1 MVRRFRARQSAWRK
15 NEATQRRGNIPRQE
29 EKSRADDGAG
39 FLLLGTIFLVSTY
52 TYYTPVARE
61 DTVAVNATFSSYREI
76 TGKNSRREIKVFF
89 DDRELLVMESAC
101 MTKEVYKKMRE
112 LKSGDRLEMRI
123 HPKRGY
129 IIEIVCD
136 GKELLSFEKAERL
149 IAGQRRSD
157 AIFAAVL
164 YLLAI
169 VSVISAAVTGRHRH

>member
-1 MVRRFRARQSAWRK
+1 MKQRK
-15 NEATQRRGNIPRQE
+15 
-29 EKSRADDGAG
+29 GAG
-39 FLLLGTIFLVSTY
+39 IFRDKKRRTALMTALASFLLGTIFLVSTY

-61 DTVAVNATFSSYREI
+61 DTIAVNATFSSYRET
-76 TGKNSRREIKVFF
+76 TGKNRSREIKVFF

-101 MTKEVYKKMRE
+101 MTNAKVYEKMRE

-129 IIEIVCD
+129 ILEVVCD
-136 GKELLSFEKAERL
+136 GEELLSFEKAERL

-164 YLLAI
+164 YLLALI
-169 VSVISAAVTGRHRH
+169 SVISATVTGRHRH

>member
-1 MVRRFRARQSAWRK
+1 MKQHK
-15 NEATQRRGNIPRQE
+15 
-29 EKSRADDGAG
+29 GAG
-39 FLLLGTIFLVSTY
+39 IFRDKKRRTALMTALASFLLGTIFLVSTY

-61 DTVAVNATFSSYREI
+61 DTVAVNATFSSYRHRQT

-101 MTKEVYKKMRE
+101 MTKEVYEKMRE

-129 IIEIVCD
+129 ILEIVCD
-136 GKELLSFEKAERL
+136 GEELLSFEKAERL

-157 AIFAAVL
+157 TIFAAVL

-169 VSVISAAVTGRHRH
+169 ISVISAAVTVRHRH

>member
-1 MVRRFRARQSAWRK
+1 MKQHK
-15 NEATQRRGNIPRQE
+15 
-29 EKSRADDGAG
+29 GAG
-39 FLLLGTIFLVSTY
+39 IFRDKKRRAALMTALAFFLLGTIFLVSTY

-61 DTVAVNATFSSYREI
+61 DTIAVNATFSSYRE
-76 TGKNSRREIKVFF
+76 TKGKNRSREIKVFF

-101 MTKEVYKKMRE
+101 MTNAEVYEKMRK
-112 LKSGDRLEMRI
+112 LKAGDRLEMRI

-129 IIEIVCD
+129 ILEIVCD

-157 AIFAAVL
+157 SIFAAVL

>member
-1 MVRRFRARQSAWRK
+1 MKQRK
-15 NEATQRRGNIPRQE
+15 
-29 EKSRADDGAG
+29 GAG
-39 FLLLGTIFLVSTY
+39 IFRDKKRRTALMTALALFLLGTIFLVSTY

-61 DTVAVNATFSSYREI
+61 DTVAVNATFSSYRRT

-89 DDRELLVMESAC
+89 DDRETLVIESAC
-101 MTKEVYKKMRE
+101 MTNAEVYEKMRE

-129 IIEIVCD
+129 ILEIVCD
-136 GKELLSFEKAERL
+136 GKELLSFEKVERL

-157 AIFAAVL
+157 TIFAAVL

-169 VSVISAAVTGRHRH
+169 ISVVSAAVTVRHRH

>member
-1 MVRRFRARQSAWRK
+1 MKQHK
-15 NEATQRRGNIPRQE
+15 
-29 EKSRADDGAG
+29 GAG
-39 FLLLGTIFLVSTY
+39 IFRDKKKRAALMTALAFFLLGTIFLVSTY

-61 DTVAVNATFSSYREI
+61 DTIAVNATFSSYRE
-76 TGKNSRREIKVFF
+76 TKGKNRSREIKVFF

-101 MTKEVYKKMRE
+101 MTNAEVYEKMRK
-112 LKSGDRLEMRI
+112 LKAGDRLEMRI

-129 IIEIVCD
+129 ILEVVCD

>member
-1 MVRRFRARQSAWRK
+1 MTALAF
-15 NEATQRRGNIPRQE
+15 
-29 EKSRADDGAG
+29 
-39 FLLLGTIFLVSTY
+39 FLLGTIFLVSTY

-61 DTVAVNATFSSYREI
+61 DTVAVNATFSSYRE
-76 TGKNSRREIKVFF
+76 TKGKNRSREIKVFF

-101 MTKEVYKKMRE
+101 MTNAEVYEKMRK
-112 LKSGDRLEMRI
+112 LKAGDRLEMRI

-129 IIEIVCD
+129 ILEIVCD

-164 YLLAI
+164 YLLALI
-169 VSVISAAVTGRHRH
+169 SVISATVTGRHRH

>member
-1 MVRRFRARQSAWRK
+1 MKQRK
-15 NEATQRRGNIPRQE
+15 
-29 EKSRADDGAG
+29 GAG
-39 FLLLGTIFLVSTY
+39 IFRDKKKRAALMTALASFLLGTIFLVSTY

-61 DTVAVNATFSSYREI
+61 DTIAVNATFSSYRET
-76 TGKNSRREIKVFF
+76 TGKNRSREIKVFF

-101 MTKEVYKKMRE
+101 MTNAKVYEKMRE

-129 IIEIVCD
+129 ILEVVCD
-136 GKELLSFEKAERL
+136 GEERLSFEKAERL

-164 YLLAI
+164 YLLALI
-169 VSVISAAVTGRHRH
+169 SVISATVTGRHRH

>member
-1 MVRRFRARQSAWRK
+1 MKQHK
-15 NEATQRRGNIPRQE
+15 
-29 EKSRADDGAG
+29 GAG
-39 FLLLGTIFLVSTY
+39 IFRDKKRRAALMTALAFFLLGTIFLVSTY

-61 DTVAVNATFSSYREI
+61 DTVAVNATFSSYRE
-76 TGKNSRREIKVFF
+76 TKGKNRSREIKVFF

-101 MTKEVYKKMRE
+101 MTNAEVYEKMRK
-112 LKSGDRLEMRI
+112 LKAGDRLEMRI

-129 IIEIVCD
+129 ILEIVCD

-164 YLLAI
+164 YLLALI
-169 VSVISAAVTGRHRH
+169 SVISATVTGRHRH

>member
-1 MVRRFRARQSAWRK
+1 MKQHK
-15 NEATQRRGNIPRQE
+15 
-29 EKSRADDGAG
+29 GAG
-39 FLLLGTIFLVSTY
+39 IFRDKKRRAALMTALAFFLLGTIFLVSTY

-61 DTVAVNATFSSYREI
+61 DTVAVNATFSSYRE
-76 TGKNSRREIKVFF
+76 TKGKNRSREIKVFF

-101 MTKEVYKKMRE
+101 MTNAEVYEKMRK
-112 LKSGDRLEMRI
+112 LKAGDRLEMRI

-129 IIEIVCD
+129 ILEIVCD

>member
-1 MVRRFRARQSAWRK
+1 MRTAERM
-15 NEATQRRGNIPRQE
+15 E
-29 EKSRADDGAG
+29 EKMKQHKGAG
-39 FLLLGTIFLVSTY
+39 IFRDKKKRAALMTALAFFLLGTIFLVSTY

-61 DTVAVNATFSSYREI
+61 DTIAVNATFSSYRE
-76 TGKNSRREIKVFF
+76 TKGKNRSREIKVFF
-89 DDRELLVMESAC
+89 DDREPLVIESAC

-129 IIEIVCD
+129 ILEIVCD

>member
-1 MVRRFRARQSAWRK
+1 MKQHK
-15 NEATQRRGNIPRQE
+15 
-29 EKSRADDGAG
+29 GAG
-39 FLLLGTIFLVSTY
+39 IFRDKKRRAALMTALAFFLLGTIFLVSTY

-61 DTVAVNATFSSYREI
+61 DTIAVNATFSSYRE
-76 TGKNSRREIKVFF
+76 TKGKNRSREIKVFF

-101 MTKEVYKKMRE
+101 MTNAEVYEKMRK
-112 LKSGDRLEMRI
+112 LKAGDRLEMRI

-129 IIEIVCD
+129 ILEIVCD

>member
-1 MVRRFRARQSAWRK
+1 MKQHK
-15 NEATQRRGNIPRQE
+15 
-29 EKSRADDGAG
+29 GAG
-39 FLLLGTIFLVSTY
+39 IFRDKKRRAALMTALAFFLLGTIFLVSTY

-101 MTKEVYKKMRE
+101 MTNAEVYEKMRK
-112 LKSGDRLEMRI
+112 LKAGDRLEMRI

-129 IIEIVCD
+129 ILEVVCD
-136 GKELLSFEKAERL
+136 GEELLSFEKAERL

>member
-1 MVRRFRARQSAWRK
+1 MKQHK
-15 NEATQRRGNIPRQE
+15 
-29 EKSRADDGAG
+29 GAG
-39 FLLLGTIFLVSTY
+39 IFRDKKRRAALMTALAFFLLGTIFLVSTY

-61 DTVAVNATFSSYREI
+61 DTIAVNATFSSYRE
-76 TGKNSRREIKVFF
+76 TKGKNRSREIKVFF

-101 MTKEVYKKMRE
+101 MTNAEVYEKMRK
-112 LKSGDRLEMRI
+112 LKAGDRLEMRI

-129 IIEIVCD
+129 ILEVVCD